1 VFFFDPD
8 RYGTLDW
15 ATVAKSVPGNPL
27 FIFQNSGGFT
37 HSESSGSISWVII
50 NTKDANDWG
59 QSYLDNFYSTA
70 LLYPGEHAFGAMYKG
85 FNDTLASWGS
95 NRIINQNCGQ
105 TWLSTFPEIGK
116 YYSTATQLESVQL
129 VTWNDY
135 EEATEI
141 ESGIDNCV
149 SVSLSVSGNLLS
161 WTLSGNENTIDHY
174 TAFIANASSSDQLMT
189 LADVPAGTHSLD
201 LSSYGFAAGSYY
213 LYVKAVGKPSIKNHM
228 SSAVS
233 YFTGPQPDFT
243 LSPSSTTVGRPSK
256 ASYTVTAAA
265 VNGFSG
271 PISLKVS
278 VFLREPRRASI
289 RVPSRIPELR
299 R

>member
-1 VFFFDPD
+1 
-8 RYGTLDW
+8 
-15 ATVAKSVPGNPL
+15 
-27 FIFQNSGGFT
+27 
-37 HSESSGSISWVII
+37 
-50 NTKDANDWG
+50 
-59 QSYLDNFYSTA
+59 
-70 LLYPGEHAFGAMYKG
+70 
-85 FNDTLASWGS
+85 
-95 NRIINQNCGQ
+95 
-105 TWLSTFPEIGK
+105 
-116 YYSTATQLESVQL
+116 VQL

-149 SVSLSVSGNLLS
+149 SVSPSVSGNLLS

-174 TAFIANASSSDQLMT
+174 TAFIANASSSDQLMSLT
-189 LADVPAGTHSLD
+189 DVPAGTHSLD

-243 LSPSSTTVGRPSK
+243 LSASPSSTTIARPSK

-278 VFLREPRRASI
+278 GIPARASANFN
-289 RVPSRIPELR
+289 PSSISNSGTSTLTVSTAKKTGTGTYTLTISGSSGSLSHSTTVTLTVQ
-299 R
+299 